1 MQDSPTCQLCIIRLE
16 FNQFGSDLQL
26 ALRGVMKRINVSF
39 NEEKEAVI
47 LDGLRQLLGKE
58 SIYSVSDGLNILV
71 RKIAHNEDGF
81 DVPESNI
88 EHQKAHEQKAQKN
101 VNLTP
106 ELVADLE
113 QASKRHCWSFSR
125 EVRFRLNH
133 TLNDNFDLF
142 DPELREFNLCRH
154 SINRVGR
161 NLRNILVENQNVIS
175 DKSLFSFDVNELRTE
190 IKALNKKIDNYV
202 ALCGKRNISSKIKE
216 MFKDPVSAIKEINS

>member
-1 MQDSPTCQLCIIRLE
+1 
-16 FNQFGSDLQL
+16 
-26 ALRGVMKRINVSF
+26 MKRINVSF

-58 SIYSVSDGLNILV
+58 SIYSVSDGLNLLV
-71 RKIAHNEDGF
+71 RKMAQKED
-81 DVPESNI
+81 DVDTSESNI
-88 EHQKAHEQKAQKN
+88 EHQKEPEQRTQKN

-161 NLRNILVENQNVIS
+161 NLRNILVENQNIIS
-175 DKSLFSFDVNELRTE
+175 DKSLFSFDVNELRAE
-190 IKALNKKIDNYV
+190 ITALNKKIDNYV
-202 ALCGKRNISSKIKE
+202 SLCGNRNISSKVTE
-216 MFKDPVSAIKEINS
+216 MFKDPISAIKEINAQQ